1 MSAPGRSASR
11 RYAAISGVGSAL
23 PSRVVPNSFFEDLVE
38 TSDAWIRERTGI
50 KERRFAV
57 GGETT
62 ASLATAAAI
71 GALEGSGVSADAIDL
86 IVVATCTPDRP
97 LPATAAAV
105 QRNLGIA
112 CPAFDLNAACAGF
125 IYGMSTGSAFIASGS
140 ADRVLL
146 IGAEVLSRV
155 LNLHDRTTC
164 VLFGDGAGAV
174 VLQPS
179 DAPGVIDSS
188 LHLDG
193 EAYGLLTIPA
203 GGTEEPATPE
213 TVAAN
218 RHTIAMQSGQAV
230 FKKAV
235 VGMANACRG
244 LLEKNGLTVDDV
256 DVVIPHQANARIIA
270 AVGERLHLDP
280 ARVFVDM
287 EWVGNTSA
295 ASIPIAMDRAWR
307 AGRMHPGD
315 LVLTTAFG
323 AGLAWG
329 ANLFRWSAPGPAAAD
344 DRGAGP

>member
-1 MSAPGRSASR
+1 MTRSSREAPR
-11 RYAAISGVGSAL
+11 RYATISGAGSAL
-23 PSRVVPNSFFEDLVE
+23 PSRIVPNAFFEDLVD
-38 TSDAWIRERTGI
+38 TSDAWIQERTGI
-50 KERRFAV
+50 KERRFA
-57 GGETT
+57 GEGETT
-62 ASLATAAAI
+62 ASLATTAARR
-71 GALEGSGVSADAIDL
+71 ALEGAGVSADAIDL
-86 IVVATCTPDRP
+86 IIVATCTPDRP

-112 CPAFDLNAACAGF
+112 CPAFDMNAACAGF
-125 IYGMSTGSAFIASGS
+125 IYGMSTGSAFIESGA

-174 VLQPS
+174 VLEPS
-179 DAPGVIDSS
+179 DGPGVIDSS
-188 LHLDG
+188 MHLDG
-193 EAYGLLTIPA
+193 AAYELLTIPA
-203 GGTEEPATPE
+203 GGTEEPTTPE

-218 RHTIAMQSGQAV
+218 RHTIAMQNGQAV

-235 VGMANACRG
+235 VGMTNACRA
-244 LLEKNGLTVDDV
+244 LLEKNGLSTEDV

-270 AVGERLHLDP
+270 AVGERLHVDTS
-280 ARVFVDM
+280 RVFVDM

-295 ASIPIAMDRAWR
+295 ASIPVAMDRAWR
-307 AGRMHPGD
+307 AGRLRPGD

-329 ANLFRWSAPGPAAAD
+329 ANLFRWSAGPAP
-344 DRGAGP
+344 AGSGGSE